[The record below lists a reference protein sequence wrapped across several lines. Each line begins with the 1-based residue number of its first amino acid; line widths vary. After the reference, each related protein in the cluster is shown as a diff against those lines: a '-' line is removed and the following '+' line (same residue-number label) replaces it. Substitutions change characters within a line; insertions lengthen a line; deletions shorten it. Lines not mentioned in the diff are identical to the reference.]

1 MRLAPGVADVVSLGG
16 FLKQYQVNLDLAKL
30 RSYNI
35 PMQQVLTA
43 LGQGNANAGGSY
55 LEQGDQQYLI
65 RGIGLLRSPADIGSI
80 ILAERAGTPILIRDV
95 ADVQVSSVP
104 RQGTVGQDAEDEI
117 VTGIVL
123 MRKGENPSEVLAAVK
138 ARARELNESILPKG
152 VSIHPYYDR
161 SGLIS

>member
-1 MRLAPGVADVVSLGG
+1 M
-16 FLKQYQVNLDLAKL
+16 DLAKL
-30 RSYNI
+30 KANNV

-65 RGIGLLRSPADIGSI
+65 RGIGLLRSAEDIGSI
-80 ILAERAGTPILIRDV
+80 ILSEHAGIPILIRDV
-95 ADVQVSSVP
+95 ASVEVSSVP
-104 RQGTVGQDAEDEI
+104 RQGTVGQDGDDEI

-138 ARARELNESILPKG
+138 GRVAALNASVLPRP
-152 VSIHPYYDR
+152 VRIAPFYDR
-161 SGLIS
+161 TTLIETTLHTVFKNLLEGGLLVAVV